1 MKNLLKIPKLNL
13 SRFLKPTKIF
23 AMAVLLPLAG
33 GWGATSCSLADA
45 LKPTPQI
52 DQYGL
57 DKNAAFAC
65 LVNGQKW
72 EPSSKNPLFVVNPS
86 ADYDVQNK
94 ILGVGGENVRD
105 KSFEVFSMRVENFSK
120 AMKYQLPE
128 NKITLMYYDQKK
140 FPYGQTGKIPK
151 AFSGYIEVSK
161 FDTIKRQ
168 TTGTFEFK
176 TLDYNGDTLNIT
188 AGRFNLNF

>member
-1 MKNLLKIPKLNL
+1 MKNLFKIPNSTTFKV
-13 SRFLKPTKIF
+13 FKTLKVW
-23 AMAVLLPLAG
+23 AVLLPLWGLG
-33 GWGATSCSLADA
+33 GFSCSLADA

-57 DKNAAFAC
+57 DKNAPFAC

-72 EPSSKNPLFVVNPS
+72 EPSSKNPLFVVNPI
-86 ADYDVQNK
+86 ADYDALNR
-94 ILGVGGENVRD
+94 IFGVGGSNVTSNLFERFSLRIEQFVNTKKYLVKGD
-105 KSFEVFSMRVENFSK
+105 KIFLTF
-120 AMKYQLPE
+120 
-128 NKITLMYYDQKK
+128 YDQNK
-140 FPYGQTGKIPK
+140 FPSGQTNKIPK
-151 AFSGYIEVSK
+151 AFAGYIEVTK

-168 TTGTFEFK
+168 TAGIFEFK